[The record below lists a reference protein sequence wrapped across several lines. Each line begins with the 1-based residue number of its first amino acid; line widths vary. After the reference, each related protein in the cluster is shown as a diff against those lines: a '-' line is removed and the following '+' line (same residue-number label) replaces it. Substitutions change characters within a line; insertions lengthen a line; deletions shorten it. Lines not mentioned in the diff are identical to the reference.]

1 MDAPF
6 EFDVS
11 HIRLQER
18 PLIVCD
24 VDDVV
29 LHFFA
34 PFLTFIDGEGY
45 EFLPRSFRLT
55 GNIVSKGD
63 GSALEE
69 KDVHRLIEA
78 FFEAQEQWQTP
89 FDCVVN
95 ALEDLSK
102 DADIVFLTAMPPQF
116 WAQRRRLLDRL
127 ELAYPLLASLQPK
140 GPIVRS
146 LHRQRAMPVA
156 FIDDMAHNLHSV
168 SEHVPECLL
177 INLKPDSIVHRMAPA
192 VAAGIPE
199 ANEWSQAAP
208 LIQAHIA
215 R

>member
-1 MDAPF
+1 MDAPI

-34 PFLTFIDGEGY
+34 PFLTFIEAEGH

-55 GNIVSKGD
+55 GNIVSKAN

-69 KDVHRLIEA
+69 KDVHRLIGA
-78 FFEAQEQWQTP
+78 FFEAQEKWQTP
-89 FDCVVN
+89 LDRVVDT
-95 ALEDLSK
+95 LGEFSK

-116 WAQRRRLLDRL
+116 WEQRRRLLDRL

-140 GPIVRS
+140 AD
-146 LHRQRAMPVA
+146 RALAASAARDALA
-156 FIDDMAHNLHSV
+156 FVDDMAHNLHSV

-192 VAAGIPE
+192 AAAGIPE